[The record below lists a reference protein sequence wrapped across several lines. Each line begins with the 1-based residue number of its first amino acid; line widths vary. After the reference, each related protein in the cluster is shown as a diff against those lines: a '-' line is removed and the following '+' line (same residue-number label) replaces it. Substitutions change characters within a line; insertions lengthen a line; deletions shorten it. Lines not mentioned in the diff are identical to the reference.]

1 MSSSNSLVA
10 ELFAGPLYTLEKA
23 LLKYTIIKQ
32 HAEFETSDYENAK
45 KIKILLRPIL
55 FEST

>member
-32 HAEFETSDYENAK
+32 HAEFETSDYEKCK
-45 KIKILLRPIL
+45 KN
-55 FEST
+55 